1 MEAGRGERR
10 VEDLRDAIVSIAI
23 GVRTLARRIRVY
35 TRARGDREER
45 EGVSARERAR
55 ARRSRRRVEDNWKNS
70 EEI

>member
-1 MEAGRGERR
+1 
-10 VEDLRDAIVSIAI
+10 
-23 GVRTLARRIRVY
+23 VY